1 MQLDQILLAFDD
13 TILFS
18 WPIHTTIPSISAL
31 RGKMRK
37 RHPLPLLID
46 RELTPL
52 GWMEKGLLIINGV
65 RTEKPIAG
73 IAQTR
78 KDLALVVELVIDG
91 ANGDANVG
99 VGINQLLE
107 AVAAGNDAQDVNLG
121 NAPLSFGREGL
132 QNMCQRCNHAVVLRP
147 CEMKYKMQ

>member
-1 MQLDQILLAFDD
+1 MQPDQILLAFDD
-13 TILFS
+13 TIPFS

-52 GWMEKGLLIINGV
+52 GWMKEGLLIINGV

-78 KDLALVVELVIDG
+78 KDLALVIELVIDG

-121 NAPLSFGREGL
+121 NAPLSFGRE
-132 QNMCQRCNHAVVLRP
+132 
-147 CEMKYKMQ
+147 